1 MYIIYYVY
9 IYMYIC
15 IPISFSSFSDISHRW
30 MDRKKSGSVNAHSRG
45 SIKKWLI
52 SNGILASN
60 DFFDGDLAANHG
72 DFPSCYLMNGY

>member
-1 MYIIYYVY
+1 
-9 IYMYIC
+9 
-15 IPISFSSFSDISHRW
+15 

-72 DFPSCYLMNGY
+72 DFPSGYLMNGY